1 MQGIFTSDGWVR
13 MWEEL
18 LRDQEVVERDVGECK
33 EEEEE
38 DREKQT
44 ATFDSIMETWTW
56 GNRPPT
62 SGQVQRALQEVV
74 REQLALSRTATLTMP
89 SMLQLHQRLLVLE
102 RIFEAVVRK
111 GQEEPGGSDTDAV
124 SSLKRDGRAE
134 G

>member
-18 LRDQEVVERDVGECK
+18 IRDREVVERDMGECK

-56 GNRPPT
+56 GNLPPT
-62 SGQVQRALQEVV
+62 SGQVQCALEEVV
-74 REQLALSRTATLTMP
+74 REQLALGHTATLTMP

-111 GQEEPGGSDTDAV
+111 GQEELGGLDPNAV
-124 SSLKRDGRAE
+124 SSLKRDGTIE